1 MATLPRHLFNPFSLR
16 PLSSSHKLITVQA
29 LPHQFIIPPPPSLL
43 SIRTFNQSL
52 PPQHQTR
59 LSSSSSP
66 RIHPLD
72 SNDVVDSE
80 SPVRDPHQ
88 QTIQLT
94 VKEKKELASYAH
106 SLGKKLKSQ
115 QVGKGGVTPSVAAA
129 FVENLECNELLK
141 YSYWGQITLH
151 HTPSERR
158 AFGRVLVTE
167 VENRVRDTN
176 EEEIKVHGSC
186 PGELEGVIKELEE
199 STGSVAVGQIGRTVI
214 LYRPSLSKMKK
225 KSVQNMIR
233 SSTPGPTETEEVG
246 VQRVSSRR
254 RYGSSRN

>member
-16 PLSSSHKLITVQA
+16 PLSPSHKLIIIQA

-43 SIRTFNQSL
+43 SIKPFNQSL

-59 LSSSSSP
+59 LFSSSPP

-72 SNDVVDSE
+72 SDDVVDSE
-80 SPVRDPHQ
+80 SPVRGSHK

-94 VKEKKELASYAH
+94 VKEKKELVSYAH

-141 YSYWGQITLH
+141 DPFLASKATWDMICSLNN
-151 HTPSERR
+151 SSISRR
-158 AFGRVLVTE
+158 AFGRVLVTK

-214 LYRPSLSKMKK
+214 LYRPSL
-225 KSVQNMIR
+225 R
-233 SSTPGPTETEEVG
+233 GGG
-246 VQRVSSRR
+246 VAESI
-254 RYGSSRN
+254 